1 MKSHS
6 SCSRVFNSRVVDV
19 TMSYQTLTNHRDH
32 VSISWAF
39 SEGMAL
45 KEMAF
50 KLCKISSYT
59 TRNITMTSE
68 SCKNDSCYVLFYLVC
83 GMRDDLCRNRS
94 RSLRGVNSKAGCE
107 LWKENV
113 IFLRLG
119 INRLALFQ
127 CQRDLK
133 GVNCVTNCR
142 HLLIEKRWKIA
153 HRFQARIRFGKHRR
167 RGIRFAIKKLFI
179 MIFAFLKLSCG
190 RIVLLNLFIIF
201 FNYWTF

>member
-1 MKSHS
+1 MKYMAYIWNIIKKKLDIKTLLKLFEIKLNHTRHVQG
-6 SCSRVFNSRVVDV
+6 CNSRVVDV

-59 TRNITMTSE
+59 TRNITMNSE

-113 IFLRLG
+113 IFCGWELTDWLCS
-119 INRLALFQ
+119 N
-127 CQRDLK
+127 
-133 GVNCVTNCR
+133 VNE
-142 HLLIEKRWKIA
+142 I
-153 HRFQARIRFGKHRR
+153 
-167 RGIRFAIKKLFI
+167 
-179 MIFAFLKLSCG
+179 
-190 RIVLLNLFIIF
+190 
-201 FNYWTF
+201 